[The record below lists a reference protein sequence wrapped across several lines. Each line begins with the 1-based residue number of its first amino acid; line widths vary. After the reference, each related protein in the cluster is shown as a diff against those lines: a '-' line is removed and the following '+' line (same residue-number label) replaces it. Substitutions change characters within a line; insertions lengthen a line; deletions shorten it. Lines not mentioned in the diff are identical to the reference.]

1 MSLASIPMKDPAS
14 DENRSFTTAQMITKK
29 SKKFKNSRRKSILTT
44 DEYDNSSYEGN
55 LQSSTSNTASS
66 TEVEDS
72 DLESTTPKAK
82 VDTSSFSSSE
92 SSETE
97 STTPTQL
104 KQRLFSEKRRKEL
117 SKAYRQRRKLRYKQD
132 GSIRSKFADIK
143 SQPRATIFDAEIHF
157 GSKFYGFAVA
167 FWFAVAAFGA
177 KVLLDYETTQG
188 SILRSLIV
196 KIMLKDL
203 WKVAATDLAMYLST
217 YFSVLVQLLVKK
229 GFIDWSTIGCKLIGV
244 FEVGFVGFYIWFARY
259 MEFPWIAKIFL
270 MLHSIV
276 LLMKL
281 HSYSFYNGYLWNI
294 TKELKFSEG
303 YLKKH
308 AEDDALSEEVMNALT
323 SSVEFCKFEL
333 SSQSKDYPFPRN
345 ITFKNFFMYSMFPT
359 VVYEIDYPRNER
371 IRKHYLFGKIA
382 GIFGVIFLMMAIAQ
396 QHLYPIVMK
405 CLEMRETLS
414 LWVRIQRY
422 PLIILETIPP
432 FLSIYILTF
441 YLIWELILNA
451 IAELTCFADREFYR
465 YWWNSVNWND
475 YARDWNVPIHQFL
488 LRHVYH
494 SSISAF
500 NVSKGSATLLTF
512 FLSSIVHE
520 LAMWVIFDKLRGY
533 LLLLQMAQLPL
544 IQLSK
549 TPLLKERQTVGN
561 CIFWFGIL
569 FGPSLMC
576 TMYLVF

>member
-1 MSLASIPMKDPAS
+1 MSLASIPMKDPPN

-44 DEYDNSSYEGN
+44 DEYDNSSSEGH
-55 LQSSTSNTASS
+55 LQTSASNTASS

-72 DLESTTPKAK
+72 DLETTPKAK
-82 VDTSSFSSSE
+82 VDTSAFASSE

-97 STTPTQL
+97 STTPTEL
-104 KQRLFSEKRRKEL
+104 KQRISSEKRRKEL
-117 SKAYRQRRKLRYKQD
+117 SKAYRQHRKLRYKQD

-143 SQPRATIFDAEIHF
+143 SQPRATIFDAEIQF

-167 FWFAVAAFGA
+167 FWFAVTAFGA
-177 KVLLDYETTQG
+177 RVLLEYETTQG

-196 KIMLKDL
+196 KLMLKDI

-217 YFSVLVQLLVKK
+217 YFSVFVQMFVKK
-229 GFIDWSTIGCKLIGV
+229 GWVNWSTTGWKLIGV
-244 FEVGFVGFYIWFARY
+244 FEVWFVGFFIWFARH
-259 MEFPWIAKIFL
+259 MEYPWIAKIFL

-276 LLMKL
+276 MLMKV

-308 AEDDALSEEVMNALT
+308 AEDDSLSEEVSNALT

-333 SSQSKDYPFPRN
+333 SSQSKEYPFPTN
-345 ITFKNFFMYSMFPT
+345 ISLSNFFMYSMFPT

-382 GIFGVIFLMMAIAQ
+382 GIFGVIFLMITIAQ
-396 QHLYPIVMK
+396 QNLYPIVMK
-405 CLEMRETLS
+405 CLEMRETLP
-414 LWVRIQRY
+414 LWDRIQQY
-422 PLIILETIPP
+422 PLIILDTIPP

-465 YWWNSVNWND
+465 YWWNSVDWND

-500 NVSKGSATLLTF
+500 NVSKGSATLITF
-512 FLSSIVHE
+512 LLSSVVHE

-544 IQLSK
+544 IAMSK
-549 TPLLKERQTVGN
+549 TPLLKGKPTVGN
-561 CIFWFGIL
+561 CIFWFGIV